1 MFDKKDKK
9 NLKEN
14 ITDVQGNKKVDST
27 ESENDSLK
35 DDMTTETKEDELTNI
50 AGLEDDVISDKE
62 DSLEEEIDE
71 DDKIRDY
78 IPSEGKTYVTMED
91 DSTYFEAE
99 EEREADEE
107 NFIEDDLD
115 VISGGKKKKLAIIER
130 KINKA
135 GMLIMVFN
143 DYSPSIDLTDISMET
158 NDALYVNFIDQEKL
172 TELLKRIR
180 QSDLRSIYLIPIFTC
195 GQASDHN
202 QIVTD
207 LSDGTF
213 LNIDDELLIAKTKL
227 IDTNIS
233 LLKELHVEKY
243 GKKVLYKLLRYMFTR
258 EYTLKAYIDPFSLQG
273 YVYPFLDIHFKGE
286 VFINQQEDAILEDAE
301 KAGLLK
307 STFVDKI
314 HICPQ
319 CTAGFH
325 NFRELCPKCGS
336 SDLTSQALIHH
347 FVCAHVG
354 PERDYKR
361 SNILICPKCNRELR
375 HIGVDYD
382 KPSVIF
388 ECHDC
393 GEYFQDPNIKVLC
406 FNCKTENNVEN
417 LKPKDIKNYT
427 ITRYGIGI
435 VKASL
440 FHEEYSESK
449 FPGCYSYNV
458 FRDLLAQEVKRIK
471 TLKTQAIC
479 GSIFIKI
486 ENIDDFESELIDN
499 IYMVASKELT
509 NSAASL
515 CHFEDMFTFLLPYTN
530 YDKAV
535 SVMNQKT
542 SDVNRILKER
552 FTNINFS
559 LKNNII
565 DIKIDDS
572 EEELM
577 NNLIINI

>member
-1 MFDKKDKK
+1 MFDKKDKNKDIQGDK
-9 NLKEN
+9 N
-14 ITDVQGNKKVDST
+14 VDKT
-27 ESENDSLK
+27 ELENDSFKTDINEENKDVSDQISDQK
-35 DDMTTETKEDELTNI
+35 DDL
-50 AGLEDDVISDKE
+50 ISDAGDGFE
-62 DSLEEEIDE
+62 E

-78 IPSEGKTYVTMED
+78 IPPKGKTYVTMED
-91 DSTYFEAE
+91 DSEY
-99 EEREADEE
+99 DEE
-107 NFIEDDLD
+107 DYVDEEDHLEDDFEI
-115 VISGGKKKKLAIIER
+115 VAGVKKKKLATIER

-135 GMLIMVFN
+135 GMLIMIFN
-143 DYSPSIDLTDISMET
+143 DYSPSFDLTDISMET
-158 NDALYVNFIDQEKL
+158 NDAIYINFIDQEKL
-172 TELLKRIR
+172 TELINRIR
-180 QSDLRSIYLIPIFTC
+180 QSDLRSIYLIPIFIS

-202 QIVTD
+202 QIVND
-207 LSDGTF
+207 LSDGVF
-213 LNIDDELLIAKTKL
+213 LSIDDELLIAKTKL
-227 IDTNIS
+227 IDSNIS

-243 GKKVLYKLLRYMFTR
+243 GKKVLYKLLRYMYTR
-258 EYTLKAYIDPFSLQG
+258 EYMLKAYIDPFSLQG
-273 YVYPFLDIHFKGE
+273 YVYPFLDIHFRGD

-319 CTAGFH
+319 CTSGFH

-336 SDLTSQALIHH
+336 SNLDSQGLIHH

-354 PERDYKR
+354 PERDYKK

-388 ECHDC
+388 ECNDC

-417 LKPKDIKNYT
+417 LKSKDIKNYT

-479 GSIFIKI
+479 GSIYISI
-486 ENIDDFESELIDN
+486 DNLDDFESELIDN
-499 IYMVASKELT
+499 IYMVAAKELT
-509 NSAASL
+509 SSAASL
-515 CHFEDMFTFLLPYTN
+515 CHFEDMFTFLLPYTDYN
-530 YDKAV
+530 EAID
-535 SVMNQKT
+535 VMNKKI
-542 SDVNRILKER
+542 SDTNDVLNDR
-552 FTNINFS
+552 FANINFS
-559 LKNNII
+559 FKNNIV

-572 EEELM
+572 EDELM